1 MEIKK
6 VCDNFI
12 EFHFTKEFA
21 ISRFTRQ
28 PLHEYVRV
36 KSFAFCNISLMATL
50 NEDIPETW

>member
-6 VCDNFI
+6 VCDNFL
-12 EFHFTKEFA
+12 EFRFTKEFA
-21 ISRFTRQ
+21 ISRITRQ

-50 NEDIPETW
+50 NEDIPATW